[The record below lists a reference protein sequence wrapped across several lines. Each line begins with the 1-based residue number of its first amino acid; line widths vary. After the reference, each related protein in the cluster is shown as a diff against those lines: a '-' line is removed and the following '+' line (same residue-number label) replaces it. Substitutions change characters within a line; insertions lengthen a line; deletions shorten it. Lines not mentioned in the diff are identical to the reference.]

1 MDLDELYEICY
12 ECTGYGDDYYTERSR
27 KMRKEILI
35 CDVCKRQVTPD
46 KHFAFKVKSEAFV
59 NYQNYDTFGANKRKF
74 DICEGCLEAIGEAVR
89 KGAEHDN
96 L

>member
-1 MDLDELYEICY
+1 
-12 ECTGYGDDYYTERSR
+12 
-27 KMRKEILI
+27 MRKEILI

-46 KHFAFKVKSEAFV
+46 RHFTFKVKSEAFV
-59 NYQNYDTFGANKRKF
+59 NYQNYDIFGANKRKF

-89 KGAEHDN
+89 KGAENDN